1 MPFRIRIFLFLSFFL
16 SKLIWNWNDKYAF
29 AHSHSSL
36 VNYTRFQTKS
46 LHSFSHQ
53 NGQKT
58 LPFRAA
64 HTYMAYI
71 REYPPR
77 FQIKIRSFE
86 VQWRQSWQLRF
97 EVRKLILYWLLRNVV
112 PNFPTSQ
119 TLRGEVMRKRLS
131 LTLPTW
137 CVLGVFINLFIFYF
151 PRTMLKNI
159 KA

>member
-16 SKLIWNWNDKYAF
+16 NSFGIETINTF
-29 AHSHSSL
+29 VHSHSSL

-64 HTYMAYI
+64 HSYMAYI
-71 REYPPR
+71 REYPPPPVSNKDKK
-77 FQIKIRSFE
+77 FRSS
-86 VQWRQSWQLRF
+86 VAP
-97 EVRKLILYWLLRNVV
+97 KLTTTFWSSQVDSVSLLRNVV

-119 TLRGEVMRKRLS
+119 TLRSEVMRKRLS
-131 LTLPTW
+131 LMLATW

>member
-1 MPFRIRIFLFLSFFL
+1 MPFWIRIFLFLSFFL
-16 SKLIWNWNDKYAF
+16 NSFGIETINTF
-29 AHSHSSL
+29 VHSHSSL

-71 REYPPR
+71 REYPPPR

-86 VQWRQSWQLRF
+86 VQSRQSWQLRF

-131 LTLPTW
+131 LMLPTW